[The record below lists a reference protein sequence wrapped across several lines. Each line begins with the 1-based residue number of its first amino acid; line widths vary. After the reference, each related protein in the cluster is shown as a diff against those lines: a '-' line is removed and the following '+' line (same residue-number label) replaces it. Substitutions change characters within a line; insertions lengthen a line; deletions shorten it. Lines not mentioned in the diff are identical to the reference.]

1 MRYAISSNVYTRFSL
16 LESIE
21 RIHHCGYSAL
31 EILADFPHVSP
42 LDVTY
47 HEAKQVSRLLEQ
59 RGMSV
64 SNINANTAVCVFPL
78 AQNSGETIFEPS
90 LCNRKE
96 EVRLQRIRYT
106 ERCIDLAV
114 EWGASCVSIT
124 SGKCLAGNH
133 PDQAYEFLVDS
144 ISRIL
149 QYAEKRN
156 IRIGMEY
163 EPGLLIENANEAQR
177 VLETFDCNS
186 FGINLDIG
194 HAEVLGEPLAETIQ
208 RFNEKITN
216 IHLEDIRGH
225 KHYHLIPG
233 EGDIHFEAVLEALQ
247 SIGYDRYITFEIY
260 PYSDDPD
267 GAAKRALAHM
277 MNYNYTH

>member
-16 LESIE
+16 LESID
-21 RIHHCGYSAL
+21 RIHYCGYSAL

-64 SNINANTAVCVFPL
+64 SNINANTAVCVYTL

-90 LCNRKE
+90 LCNSKE
-96 EVRLQRIRYT
+96 EVRLRRIRYT

-124 SGKCLAGNH
+124 SGKCLAGNP
-133 PDQAYEFLVDS
+133 PDQAYELLVDS
-144 ISRIL
+144 IARIL
-149 QYAEKRN
+149 RYAEKRN
-156 IRIGMEY
+156 IRIGIEY

-177 VLETFDCNS
+177 VLEAFDCNS
-186 FGINLDIG
+186 FGVNLDIG

-208 RFNEKITN
+208 RFGKKITN

-233 EGDIHFEAVLEALQ
+233 EGDIHFKMVLEALQ

-260 PYSDDPD
+260 PYADDPD

-277 MNYNYTH
+277 LNYN